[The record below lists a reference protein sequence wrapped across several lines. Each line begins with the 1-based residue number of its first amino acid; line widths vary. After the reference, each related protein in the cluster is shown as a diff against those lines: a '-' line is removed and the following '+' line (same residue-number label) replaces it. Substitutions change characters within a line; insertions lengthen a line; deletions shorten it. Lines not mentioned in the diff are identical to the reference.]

1 MADGGV
7 DQAEAGGHRACRERE
22 SHATDTLSQGL
33 EMSAASI
40 ALNRFGYG
48 LARGERV
55 PDDPARYLLRQLD
68 AFDPA
73 PAVIAARAATRGKT
87 GEMLQLLRSLRER
100 MQQAGETGMAEAAMT
115 GPMSEMAPENPRA
128 AALAGLP
135 PEYRTKLLEARRV
148 VVDDLAV
155 RVNVAVASPAPMV
168 ERLVHFWSNHFSVS
182 VGKPGTQF
190 EVGPHEFGAI
200 RPHVLGRFVDLLKAA
215 VLHPAMLLYL
225 DQFQSIGP
233 GSTAGQRRG
242 RRANA
247 QGPRGLNENL
257 AREILE
263 LHTLGVDGGYSQAD
277 VTEFARALTGWTVP
291 GVGRVGRFAEDQPG
305 GAAFV
310 ALAHEPGARTI
321 LGRRYG
327 AGGPEQAM
335 AILDDLAA
343 HPATARH
350 IATKLARHFAGDD
363 PPASLAAR
371 LEAEFLKTGGDLASL
386 TRTLIAAPEV
396 WVCGPVKFRAPF
408 EWFIAA
414 ARLSGI
420 DALPPQRI
428 ARVLNE
434 LGQSPWRA
442 PSPAGYDDLAAS
454 WAAPDVLLR
463 RAELAERMAQGAPAD
478 DVLARAEAAFPDA
491 LSHTTR
497 TMLKRAESGRQAL
510 ALLLVAPEMMRR

>member
-1 MADGGV
+1 
-7 DQAEAGGHRACRERE
+7 
-22 SHATDTLSQGL
+22 
-33 EMSAASI
+33 MSPASI

-48 LARGERV
+48 LEHGGRPPA
-55 PDDPARYLLRQLD
+55 DPKAWLLRQLD

-73 PAVIAARAATRGKT
+73 PRAIASRTGTRGKT
-87 GEMLQLLRSLRER
+87 GEMLRLLRTLREKVR
-100 MQQAGETGMAEAAMT
+100 EMGDPAMIEQGMAGAMAEA
-115 GPMSEMAPENPRA
+115 APENPRA

-135 PEYRTKLLEARRV
+135 PEYRQQLMEARRV
-148 VVDDLAV
+148 VIDDLAV
-155 RVNVAVASPAPMV
+155 RTNVAIASPAPFA

-190 EVGPHEFGAI
+190 EVGPHEFEAI
-200 RPHVLGRFVDLLKAA
+200 RPHVLGRFSDMLKAA

-242 RRANA
+242 RRAEA
-247 QGPRGLNENL
+247 QGPRGINENL

-263 LHTLGVDGGYSQAD
+263 LHTLGVNGGYSQAD
-277 VTEFARALTGWTVP
+277 ITEFARALTGWTVP
-291 GVGRVGRFAEDQPG
+291 GIGRIGRFAADQPS

-310 ALAHEPGARTI
+310 ALAHEPGSRMI
-321 LGRRYG
+321 MGKRYA
-327 AGGPEQAM
+327 AGGPEQAV
-335 AILDDLAA
+335 AVLDDLAA

-350 IATKLARHFAGDD
+350 IATKLARHFAGDT
-363 PPASLAAR
+363 PPESLVAR
-371 LEAEFLKTGGDLASL
+371 LEADFRRTGGDLASL

-396 WVCGPVKFRAPF
+396 WAPGPVKFRTPF

-420 DALPPQRI
+420 EGLEPQRI

-463 RAELAERMAQGAPAD
+463 RVELAERMAQGSPAED
-478 DVLARAEAAFPDA
+478 IVARAEAAFPDA
-491 LSHTTR
+491 LSDTTR
-497 TMLKRAESGRQAL
+497 TMLTRAESGRQAL

>member
-1 MADGGV
+1 
-7 DQAEAGGHRACRERE
+7 
-22 SHATDTLSQGL
+22 
-33 EMSAASI
+33 MSAASI

-48 LARGERV
+48 LARGDQPPR
-55 PDDPARYLLRQLD
+55 DPAGYLVRQLD

-73 PAVIAARAATRGKT
+73 PPPVAARAATRGKT
-87 GEMLQLLRSLRER
+87 GEMLQLLRGLRRR
-100 MQQAGETGMAEAAMT
+100 MQ
-115 GPMSEMAPENPRA
+115 EMADPAMDVPATGAMMGESASDNPRA

-135 PEYRTKLLEARRV
+135 PEYRAKLLEARRV
-148 VVDDLAV
+148 AIDDLAV
-155 RVNVAVASPAPMV
+155 RVNVAVASPAPLV

-182 VGKPGTQF
+182 LGKPGTQF

-200 RPHVLGRFVDLLKAA
+200 RPHVLGRFSDMLKAA

-233 GSTAGQRRG
+233 ASPFQQRRG
-242 RRANA
+242 RRADA

-263 LHTLGVDGGYSQAD
+263 LHTLGVGGGYTQAD
-277 VTEFARALTGWTVP
+277 VTELARALTGWTVP
-291 GVGRVGRFAEDQPG
+291 GIGRVGRFAEDQPS

-310 ALAHEPGARTI
+310 ALAHEPGARRI
-321 LGRRYG
+321 MGRRYA
-327 AGGPEQAM
+327 AGGPEQAL
-335 AILDDLAA
+335 AVLEDLAA
-343 HPATARH
+343 HPATARF
-350 IATKLARHFAGDD
+350 IATKLARHFAGDV
-363 PPASLAAR
+363 PPASLVAR
-371 LEAEFLKTGGDLASL
+371 LEADFLETGGDLASL
-386 TRTLIAAPEV
+386 TRTLIASPEA
-396 WVCGPVKFRAPF
+396 WATGPVKFRTPF

-414 ARLSGI
+414 MRLSGI
-420 DALPPQRI
+420 EGLEPPRI

-454 WAAPDVLLR
+454 WAAPDVLFR
-463 RAELAERMAQGAPAD
+463 RAELAERMALGAPSE

-491 LSHTTR
+491 LSETTR
-497 TMLKRAESGRQAL
+497 TMLSRAESGRQAL

>member
-1 MADGGV
+1 
-7 DQAEAGGHRACRERE
+7 
-22 SHATDTLSQGL
+22 
-33 EMSAASI
+33 MSAASI

-48 LARGERV
+48 LARGIQ
-55 PDDPARYLLRQLD
+55 PPADAARYLLGQLD

-73 PAVIAARAATRGKT
+73 PAAIASRTKTRGKT
-87 GEMLQLLRSLRER
+87 GEMLRLLRDLRSR
-100 MQQAGETGMAEAAMT
+100 MREMAGDAPEQGMAEPGMAAM
-115 GPMSEMAPENPRA
+115 MPEGAADNPRA

-135 PEYRTKLLEARRV
+135 PEYRDKLMEARRV
-148 VVDDLAV
+148 VIDDLAV
-155 RVNVAVASPAPMV
+155 RTNVAIASPAPMV
-168 ERLVHFWSNHFSVS
+168 ERLVHFWGNHFSVS

-200 RPHVLGRFVDLLKAA
+200 RPHVLGRFSDMLKAA

-233 GSTAGQRRG
+233 GSIAGQRRG
-242 RRANA
+242 QRAAA

-291 GVGRVGRFAEDQPG
+291 GVGRVGRFAEEQAS

-321 LGRRYG
+321 LGRRYADIG
-327 AGGPEQAM
+327 ARQAV
-335 AILDDLAA
+335 AVLDDLAA

-350 IATKLARHFAGDD
+350 IATKLARHFAGDT
-363 PPASLAAR
+363 PPVSLVAR
-371 LEAEFLKTGGDLASL
+371 LEADFLKTGGDLASL
-386 TRTLIAAPEV
+386 TRTLIAAPEA
-396 WVCGPVKFRAPF
+396 WAPQPVKFRTPY

-414 ARLSGI
+414 TRLSGVEG
-420 DALPPQRI
+420 LEPQRI

-442 PSPAGYDDLAAS
+442 PSPAGYDDIAAS

-463 RAELAERMAQGAPAD
+463 RVELAERMAQGAPAE

-491 LSHTTR
+491 LSDPTR